1 MRQVRIRKGT
11 IGLVFKNGDYERFL
25 DAGKHWIGMNRTLAT
40 YSLFHPF
47 EPSMELDLLL
57 EDKALAKRLEVV
69 EVNDHQIVLRFEKNK
84 LKSVLTTGRYA
95 FWKGQVDYIFEPID
109 LSDTDEIK
117 GINQNLF
124 QRPPL
129 SAFTRTF
136 IVESFEKGL
145 LFVNGKFERT
155 LNPGTYRFWKNATS
169 IEVQKADMRQRQ
181 LEVAGQEILTKDKA
195 ALRVNFYVHFKVT
208 YIKTALIENKSFID
222 QLYILMQFALRE
234 FIGTLTLDE
243 LLEKKDEIGP
253 YIMTHFSEKSA
264 HLGVELSSAG
274 IRDVILPGEIKAI
287 MNQVLVAQKRAQAN
301 IITRREETASTR
313 SLLNTAKLM
322 EDNAMLFKLKE
333 MEYVEKI
340 AEKIGEITVSGGGNA
355 VEQLKEIFTPGK

>member
-11 IGLVFKNGDYERFL
+11 IGLVFKNGDYERLL
-25 DAGKHWIGMNRTLAT
+25 DAGKHWIGMGRTLTT
-40 YSLFHPF
+40 YNLFHPF
-47 EPSMELDLLL
+47 EPFIELDLLL
-57 EDKALAKRLEVV
+57 EDKALVKRLDVI
-69 EVNDHQIVLRFEKNK
+69 EVNDHQIVLQFEKNK

-109 LSDTDEIK
+109 LSNTNEIK
-117 GINQNLF
+117 GINKNLF
-124 QRPPL
+124 QNLHL
-129 SAFTRTF
+129 SDF
-136 IVESFEKGL
+136 IRVFVVESFEKGL
-145 LFVNGKFERT
+145 LFMNGKFEKS
-155 LNPGTYRFWKNATS
+155 LNPGTYRFWKNTTS
-169 IEVQKADMRQRQ
+169 IEIQKVDIRQRQ
-181 LEVAGQEILTKDKA
+181 LEIAGQEILTKDKA
-195 ALRVNFYVHFKVT
+195 ALRVNFYIHFKVT
-208 YIKTALIENKSFID
+208 NIKTALIENKSFID

-243 LLEKKDEIGP
+243 LLEKKDEIGS
-253 YIMTHFSEKSA
+253 YIMTHFSEKST
-264 HLGVELSSAG
+264 HLGVKLSSAG

-340 AEKIGEITVSGGGNA
+340 AEKIGEITVSGKENA
-355 VEQLKEIFTPGK
+355 VEQLKGIFTPRK